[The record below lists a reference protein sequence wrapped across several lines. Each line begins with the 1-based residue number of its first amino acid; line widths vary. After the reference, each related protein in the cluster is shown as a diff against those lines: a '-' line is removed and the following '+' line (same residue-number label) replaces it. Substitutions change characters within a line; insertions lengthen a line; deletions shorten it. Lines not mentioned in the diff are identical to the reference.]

1 ATPELVSA
9 LRSTASRLREGSS
22 FSWGHMGACI
32 CGHLAQTVCELPA
45 AEIHR
50 RALERHGDWSQQSVD
65 HCPSSGLA
73 IDHVIDEMLAL
84 GLSLSDIRHLEHLS
98 DPKVL
103 RRVPAKWL
111 RRQDREH
118 AVQYMEAFAEL
129 LEQGLEADGVAAEL
143 PAAEP
148 TAPEAAALE
157 IDVEAESAD
166 DVEVQ
171 ESAWAARD

>member
-1 ATPELVSA
+1 MARATPELVSA

-129 LEQGLEADGVAAEL
+129 LESDLEETGT
-143 PAAEP
+143 P
-148 TAPEAAALE
+148 AALE
-157 IDVEAESAD
+157 TPEPTMPLAAEADVPAP
-166 DVEVQ
+166 
-171 ESAWAARD
+171 AARN